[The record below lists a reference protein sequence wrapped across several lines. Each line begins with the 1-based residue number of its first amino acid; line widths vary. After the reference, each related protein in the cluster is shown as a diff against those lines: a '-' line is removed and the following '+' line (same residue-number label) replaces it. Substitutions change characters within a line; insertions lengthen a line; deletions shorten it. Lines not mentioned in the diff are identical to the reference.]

1 MAGGWVVWSDDLNCN
16 VAQID
21 EQHRE
26 LFRQFNELGE
36 AIWDGKGK
44 EAVGSLLSFLAE
56 YVVKHFGDEE
66 TLMVTN
72 QYPGYTTHKK
82 VHDDFVAEVET
93 FIKSYQ
99 EQEYSS
105 ALVISVLNKLGD
117 WTRNH
122 IRQMDREMGAF
133 VKKMAA

>member
-1 MAGGWVVWSDDLNCN
+1 MAGGWVIWTDDLNCN
-16 VAQID
+16 VTKID

-44 EAVGSLLSFLAE
+44 ESVGSLLSFLAD
-56 YVVKHFGDEE
+56 YTVKHFRDEE
-66 TLMVTN
+66 TLMVSHR
-72 QYPGYTTHKK
+72 YPGYATHKK
-82 VHDDFVAEVET
+82 AHDDFVAEVDA

-99 EQEYSS
+99 NQDYSS

-122 IRQMDREMGAF
+122 IRQMDKEMGAF
-133 VKKMAA
+133 MKARAA